1 MDILQYLIE
10 LLKTRKQ
17 IGIEGLGTF
26 YKKKTPGRYD
36 AETHSFLPPSYAL
49 EFSSDVLEHTNL
61 SQYIQTKRG
70 ISEDSA
76 KYFIS
81 QFVGEVHKGLQNGQ
95 YSLENLG
102 TLQQTGNQIAFTAN
116 QDINIGFDFF
126 ALPTVTANVQHVEP
140 TPTQPEVELT
150 NEATEIRE
158 PAIEHV
164 EVPEFE
170 HEMARLGDEVIEET
184 AQPVEDNETT
194 PLEDVQEVVT
204 SEETTEQPLVEEA
217 EVPAEET
224 IIESQEEAENG
235 GTSIENNEATDEEV
249 HEEIAEVEAKEVSD
263 NTDAPIESNESAEEE
278 VRKEITE
285 VETKEEAEDTT
296 TSIESNESTDEE
308 VYEEIAEVNTENPT
322 GESEEEQEIGET
334 WSFEGENVI
343 SDNDV
348 YEEKD
353 AEQSENTTHTETT
366 NTAGNDRDFIP
377 RNEFRT
383 EKEDDFKLT
392 STTHEWDFDNVR
404 SRVSEE
410 NTLIG
415 EYDNDELEE
424 PIEEEKRTMPLYQK
438 VSIGLLILAVLIA
451 IIYFVKPELF
461 QHFGKSGVNPNEKM
475 VLPMERSN
483 LQTQKDSLDFA
494 DSIMQNAEKV
504 GLDVQPAKDTIKVT
518 AKKSEVK
525 PTETYD
531 IIAAAFARD
540 SEVEEYIA
548 YMKKHGFEAKV
559 AKMPGKLY
567 KKISIASYNNIDSAQ
582 KYVVKFRKQFNS
594 PKMYVQTI
602 KNN

>member
-81 QFVGEVHKGLQNGQ
+81 QFVGEVHKGLQNGE
-95 YSLENLG
+95 YLLENLG
-102 TLQQTGNQIAFTAN
+102 SLQQTGNQLVFTAN
-116 QDINIGFDFF
+116 QNINIGFDFF
-126 ALPTVTANVQHVEP
+126 ALPTVTANVQQAEP
-140 TPTQPEVELT
+140 TPTEPEVDVA
-150 NEATEIRE
+150 NEAPQIQE
-158 PAIEHV
+158 PTIEHV
-164 EVPEFE
+164 EVPEFK
-170 HEMARLGDEVIEET
+170 HEMARLSDEVTVKT
-184 AQPVEDNETT
+184 AQPVEDNE
-194 PLEDVQEVVT
+194 PKPQEEVQEEAT
-204 SEETTEQPLVEEA
+204 SEETTEQPLVEEVR
-217 EVPAEET
+217 EEET
-224 IIESQEEAENG
+224 IVESQEEPESETAA
-235 GTSIENNEATDEEV
+235 IENNEATDQEV
-249 HEEIAEVEAKEVSD
+249 HEEIAEVENQDTPE
-263 NTDAPIESNESAEEE
+263 NTKTVIENDGTVADEAQEE
-278 VRKEITE
+278 IAE
-285 VETKEEAEDTT
+285 VETQEEAKEAAT
-296 TSIESNESTDEE
+296 IERNEATDEE
-308 VYEEIAEVNTENPT
+308 VFEEITEVNTENPT
-322 GESEEEQEIGET
+322 GEDVEEEAKEVSET

-348 YEEKD
+348 YEEEG
-353 AEQSENTTHTETT
+353 AEQSENTAPTETV
-366 NTAGNDRDFIP
+366 NTPAEDTDFIP
-377 RNEFRT
+377 RNDFRT
-383 EKEDDFKLT
+383 EKEDEFKLT

-424 PIEEEKRTMPLYQK
+424 PVEEEKRIMPLYQK

-461 QHFGKSGVNPNEKM
+461 QNFGKSGVNPNEKM

-494 DSIMQNAEKV
+494 DSIMQTAEKV
-504 GLDVQPAKDTIKVT
+504 GLDVKPAKDTIKVT
-518 AKKSEVK
+518 TKKSAVK

-559 AKMPGKLY
+559 AKMPGKLF
-567 KKISIASYNNIDSAQ
+567 KKVSIASYNNIDSAQ

>member
-81 QFVGEVHKGLQNGQ
+81 QFVEEVHKGLQNGE
-95 YSLENLG
+95 YSFENLG
-102 TLQQTGNQIAFTAN
+102 TLQQTGNQLAFTAN

-140 TPTQPEVELT
+140 TSTEPEVNTT
-150 NEATEIRE
+150 NEAPQIQE

-170 HEMARLGDEVIEET
+170 HEMAKLGDKATTET
-184 AQPVEDNETT
+184 VQPVEENEPT
-194 PLEDVQEVVT
+194 PQEDAQEEAT
-204 SEETTEQPLVEEA
+204 LEETPEQPLVEEV
-217 EVPAEET
+217 EIPAEET
-224 IIESQEEAENG
+224 VVESQDEPEND
-235 GTSIENNEATDEEV
+235 TASIENNEATDEEV
-249 HEEIAEVEAKEVSD
+249 HEEIAEVEAQEVPE
-263 NTDAPIESNESAEEE
+263 NTDTPIESDESAKEE
-278 VRKEITE
+278 VQEEITE
-285 VETKEEAEDTT
+285 VSTQEAAEDT

-308 VYEEIAEVNTENPT
+308 VYEEIAEVDTENPT
-322 GESEEEQEIGET
+322 GESEDEAKKVGET

-348 YEEKD
+348 YEEED
-353 AEQSENTTHTETT
+353 AEQSENTTHTETE
-366 NTAGNDRDFIP
+366 NAAGNDTDFIP
-377 RNEFRT
+377 RHDFRT

-424 PIEEEKRTMPLYQK
+424 PIEEEKTTMPLYQK

-461 QHFGKSGVNPNEKM
+461 RDFGKTDVNPNEKM

>member
-49 EFSSDVLEHTNL
+49 EFSSDVLEYINL

-81 QFVGEVHKGLQNGQ
+81 QFVEEVHKGLQNGE
-95 YSLENLG
+95 YSFENLG
-102 TLQQTGNQIAFTAN
+102 TLQQTGNQLVFTAN

-126 ALPTVTANVQHVEP
+126 ALPTVTANVPHAES
-140 TPTQPEVELT
+140 TPTEPEVD
-150 NEATEIRE
+150 ATSETPQIQE

-170 HEMARLGDEVIEET
+170 HEISKLGDEVTSET
-184 AQPVEDNETT
+184 AQPVEENKPT
-194 PLEDVQEVVT
+194 PQEDVQEEAT
-204 SEETTEQPLVEEA
+204 PEEAVEQPLADEVEVIE
-217 EVPAEET
+217 EET
-224 IIESQEEAENG
+224 VVESQKELEND
-235 GTSIENNEATDEEV
+235 TASIENNEATDEEV
-249 HEEIAEVEAKEVSD
+249 HEEIV
-263 NTDAPIESNESAEEE
+263 
-278 VRKEITE
+278 E
-285 VETKEEAEDTT
+285 VETPEETEDTT
-296 TSIESNESTDEE
+296 TAIESDQSTGEEVQEEITKVETQEEAEGTSTAIESNESTDEE

-322 GESEEEQEIGET
+322 GEIAEEEIGET

-343 SDNDV
+343 SDDDV
-348 YEEKD
+348 YEEENT
-353 AEQSENTTHTETT
+353 EQSENTSTPEME
-366 NTAGNDRDFIP
+366 NTPAESTDFIP
-377 RNEFRT
+377 RNDFGT
-383 EKEDDFKLT
+383 QKEDNFKLT

-461 QHFGKSGVNPNEKM
+461 QNFGKSGVNPNEKM

-504 GLDVQPAKDTIKVT
+504 GLNVQPAKDTIKVT
-518 AKKSEVK
+518 TKKSEVK

-548 YMKKHGFEAKV
+548 YMKKHGFEAKI

>member
-81 QFVGEVHKGLQNGQ
+81 QFVKEVHKGLQNGE
-95 YSLENLG
+95 YSFENLG
-102 TLQQTGNQIAFTAN
+102 TLQQTGNQLAFTAN

-140 TPTQPEVELT
+140 TPAAPQVEKP
-150 NEATEIRE
+150 NEATKIQE

-170 HEMARLGDEVIEET
+170 HEMARLGDEATEET
-184 AQPVEDNETT
+184 VQPVEDKETT
-194 PLEDVQEVVT
+194 PQEDVQEKPT
-204 SEETTEQPLVEEA
+204 LEETTEQPLIEL

-224 IIESQEEAENG
+224 IVESQDEPKNNAV
-235 GTSIENNEATDEEV
+235 SIENNEATDEEV
-249 HEEIAEVEAKEVSD
+249 YEEIKEVEVKEVSE
-263 NTDAPIESNESAEEE
+263 NITPIESNQSAEEE
-278 VRKEITE
+278 VQEEIT
-285 VETKEEAEDTT
+285 EAEDTT
-296 TSIESNESTDEE
+296 TSIESNDSTDEE

-322 GESEEEQEIGET
+322 GESNEEEAKRVGET

-348 YEEKD
+348 YEEED
-353 AEQSENTTHTETT
+353 AEQREDVTHAGTENA
-366 NTAGNDRDFIP
+366 AGNDSDFIP
-377 RNEFRT
+377 RNDFKT
-383 EKEDDFKLT
+383 EKDDFKLT

-438 VSIGLLILAVLIA
+438 VSIGLLIFAVIIA

-461 QHFGKSGVNPNEKM
+461 QNFGKSGVNPNEKM

-518 AKKSEVK
+518 TKKSEVK

-548 YMKKHGFEAKV
+548 YMKKRGFEAKV

>member
-81 QFVGEVHKGLQNGQ
+81 QFVAEVHKGLQNGE
-95 YSLENLG
+95 YSFENLG
-102 TLQQTGNQIAFTAN
+102 TLQQTRNQLAFTAN

-126 ALPTVTANVQHVEP
+126 ALPTVMANVQHIAP
-140 TPTQPEVELT
+140 TPTEPEADA
-150 NEATEIRE
+150 ATEAPQIQE
-158 PAIEHV
+158 PTIEHV
-164 EVPEFE
+164 EVPEFK
-170 HEMARLGDEVIEET
+170 HEMAKLGDEVTTET
-184 AQPVEDNETT
+184 AQ
-194 PLEDVQEVVT
+194 
-204 SEETTEQPLVEEA
+204 SVEENEPTSQEDIHEEFVKPTLA
-217 EVPAEET
+217 DEIEVPAEET
-224 IIESQEEAENG
+224 IVENQDEPEKDTPSVES
-235 GTSIENNEATDEEV
+235 NEAPDDEV
-249 HEEIAEVEAKEVSD
+249 HEEIAEVEPQEVPE
-263 NTDAPIESNESAEEE
+263 NTDAPIESDESEEE
-278 VRKEITE
+278 KTE
-285 VETKEEAEDTT
+285 VETKEEAEDTS
-296 TSIESNESTDEE
+296 TSIEGNEATDEE

-322 GESEEEQEIGET
+322 GEIEEAQEISET
-334 WSFEGENVI
+334 WSFDGENVI

-348 YEEKD
+348 YEEEEV
-353 AEQSENTTHTETT
+353 EQIENIAHTETES
-366 NTAGNDRDFIP
+366 TAGNDTDFIP
-377 RNEFRT
+377 RNDFRT
-383 EKEDDFKLT
+383 EKEDDCKLT

-438 VSIGLLILAVLIA
+438 VSIGLLILAVIIA

-461 QHFGKSGVNPNEKM
+461 QNFGKSGVNPNEKM

-504 GLDVQPAKDTIKVT
+504 GLDVQPAKDTLKVT
-518 AKKSEVK
+518 TSKIKTKA
-525 PTETYD
+525 TTTYD
-531 IIAAAFARD
+531 IIITSFAKEASAQEFILR
-540 SEVEEYIA
+540 
-548 YMKKHGFEAKV
+548 MKKRGFDAKISSMEGPR
-559 AKMPGKLY
+559 KN
-567 KKISIASYNNIDSAQ
+567 ISIATYNSIDSAE
-582 KYVVKFRKQFNS
+582 KYVIHFRKQFKD
-594 PKMYVQTI
+594 PEIYIKPI

>member
-76 KYFIS
+76 KYFIN
-81 QFVGEVHKGLQNGQ
+81 QFVEEIHKGLQNGE
-95 YSLENLG
+95 YVLENVG
-102 TLQQTGNQIAFTAN
+102 TLKQTAN
-116 QDINIGFDFF
+116 ELSFTVNQNINIGFDFF
-126 ALPTVTANVQHVEP
+126 ALPAVTADVQHIEP
-140 TPTQPEVELT
+140 APNETEQQIETT
-150 NEATEIRE
+150 NQVSQIQE
-158 PAIEHV
+158 PAIEHT

-170 HEMARLGDEVIEET
+170 HEMARLGDEVTTET
-184 AQPVEDNETT
+184 ANPIEDHE
-194 PLEDVQEVVT
+194 PAEVQEDLQDEIALEESVAQPEEIKEVAT
-204 SEETTEQPLVEEA
+204 DEITVESHEKSENTA
-217 EVPAEET
+217 
-224 IIESQEEAENG
+224 
-235 GTSIENNEATDEEV
+235 TSIEKSENITTA
-249 HEEIAEVEAKEVSD
+249 
-263 NTDAPIESNESAEEE
+263 IESNEA
-278 VRKEITE
+278 
-285 VETKEEAEDTT
+285 
-296 TSIESNESTDEE
+296 TDEE

-322 GESEEEQEIGET
+322 GET

-343 SDNDV
+343 SDDDV
-348 YEEKD
+348 YEEEN
-353 AEQSENTTHTETT
+353 AEESENTSNTET
-366 NTAGNDRDFIP
+366 NAEGNDIDFIP
-377 RNEFRT
+377 RNDFNST
-383 EKEDDFKLT
+383 GKKDDFRLT
-392 STTHEWDFDNVR
+392 STTHEWDFDNVGNK
-404 SRVSEE
+404 VTEE

-415 EYDNDELEE
+415 EYDNDELDESF
-424 PIEEEKRTMPLYQK
+424 EEEKTTMPLYQK
-438 VSIGLLILAVLIA
+438 VSIGLLVLAVVLA
-451 IIYFVKPELF
+451 IIYFVKPEMF
-461 QHFGKSGVNPNEKM
+461 QHFGKTDVNPNEKM
-475 VLPMERSN
+475 VLPMERSD
-483 LQTQKDSLDFA
+483 LKTQKDSLDFA

-504 GLDVQPAKDTIKVT
+504 GLDVQPAKDTLKVIT
-518 AKKSEVK
+518 KKSEAK
-525 PTETYD
+525 PIETYD

-582 KYVVKFRKQFNS
+582 KYVVKFRKQLKN

>member
-81 QFVGEVHKGLQNGQ
+81 QFVAEIHKGLQNGE
-95 YSLENLG
+95 YVFENLG
-102 TLQQTGNQIAFTAN
+102 TLQHTGSQLVFTPN

-126 ALPTVTANVQHVEP
+126 ALPTVTANVQRVEP
-140 TPTQPEVELT
+140 TATASEVAHT
-150 NEATEIRE
+150 NDTSQIQE
-158 PAIEHV
+158 PSIEHV
-164 EVPEFE
+164 KVPEFD
-170 HEMARLGDEVIEET
+170 HEMARLGDEAATEATQPIDNIE
-184 AQPVEDNETT
+184 PT
-194 PLEDVQEVVT
+194 PPKEIQKEAKLQET
-204 SEETTEQPLVEEA
+204 SEQLLA
-217 EVPAEET
+217 DEVDANDEET
-224 IIESQEEAENG
+224 IAESQEVPESN
-235 GTSIENNEATDEEV
+235 TDSIENNEATNAEV
-249 HEEIAEVEAKEVSD
+249 REEIAEVGPQELSEKTETPAESDEFVKEEVAEAKTRTV
-263 NTDAPIESNESAEEE
+263 
-278 VRKEITE
+278 
-285 VETKEEAEDTT
+285 DTT
-296 TSIESNESTDEE
+296 TSSIESNEPTDEE
-308 VYEEIAEVNTENPT
+308 VFEEIAEVNTENPT
-322 GESEEEQEIGET
+322 GESEEEQEVGEI

-348 YEEKD
+348 YEEEE
-353 AEQSENTTHTETT
+353 AEQIEEIGHTETE
-366 NTAGNDRDFIP
+366 NTAGYDNDFIP
-377 RNEFRT
+377 RNDFRT

-392 STTHEWDFDNVR
+392 STTQEWDFDNVR

-424 PIEEEKRTMPLYQK
+424 PIEEERRTMPLYQK
-438 VSIGLLILAVLIA
+438 VSIGLLILALVVA
-451 IIYFVKPELF
+451 IVYFVKPELF
-461 QHFGKSGVNPNEKM
+461 QNFVKSGVNPNEKM

-494 DSIMQNAEKV
+494 DSIMQTAEKV
-504 GLDVQPAKDTIKVT
+504 GLDVQPAKDTLKVT
-518 AKKSEVK
+518 TQKSEVK
-525 PTETYD
+525 PLVTYD
-531 IIAAAFARD
+531 IIAAAFARE

-548 YMKKHGFEAKV
+548 YMKKQGFEAKI

-582 KYVVKFRKQFNS
+582 KYVVKFRKQFKN
-594 PKMYVQTI
+594 PKMYVQPI

>member
-81 QFVGEVHKGLQNGQ
+81 QFVEEVHKGLQNGE
-95 YSLENLG
+95 YNFENLG
-102 TLQQTGNQIAFTAN
+102 ILQQTGNQLVFTAS

-140 TPTQPEVELT
+140 TPTETEVEAISET
-150 NEATEIRE
+150 SQIQE

-170 HEMARLGDEVIEET
+170 HEMAKVTTET
-184 AQPVEDNETT
+184 AQSVKEDE
-194 PLEDVQEVVT
+194 PAPQDDVQDEAT
-204 SEETTEQPLVEEA
+204 QEEAAVQSLAA

-224 IIESQEEAENG
+224 IVERQEEPEND
-235 GTSIENNEATDEEV
+235 TVSIENNEATDNEI
-249 HEEIAEVEAKEVSD
+249 HEEIAEVEVQEVPE
-263 NTDAPIESNESAEEE
+263 NTDAPIASNQAVEEE
-278 VRKEITE
+278 VQEEIT
-285 VETKEEAEDTT
+285 EAEDTT

-322 GESEEEQEIGET
+322 GESEEEQEVGET

-348 YEEKD
+348 YEEEE
-353 AEQSENTTHTETT
+353 AEQIENIAHTETE
-366 NTAGNDRDFIP
+366 NTAGNDNDFIP
-377 RNEFRT
+377 RNDFRT

-404 SRVSEE
+404 SKVSEE
-410 NTLIG
+410 NILIG

-424 PIEEEKRTMPLYQK
+424 PIEEEKITMPLYQK

-461 QHFGKSGVNPNEKM
+461 RDFGKTDVNPNEKM

-504 GLDVQPAKDTIKVT
+504 GLDVQPAKDTLKVT
-518 AKKSEVK
+518 TSKIKTKA
-525 PTETYD
+525 TTTYD
-531 IIAAAFARD
+531 IIITSFAKEASAQDFILR
-540 SEVEEYIA
+540 
-548 YMKKHGFEAKV
+548 MKKRGFDAKISSMEGPR
-559 AKMPGKLY
+559 KN
-567 KKISIASYNNIDSAQ
+567 ISIATYNSIDSAE
-582 KYVVKFRKQFNS
+582 KYVIHFRKQFKD
-594 PKMYVQTI
+594 PEIYIKPI

>member
-81 QFVGEVHKGLQNGQ
+81 QFVEEVHKGLQNGE
-95 YSLENLG
+95 YSFENLG
-102 TLQQTGNQIAFTAN
+102 TIQQTGNQLVFIAN

-126 ALPTVTANVQHVEP
+126 ALPTITANVQHVAP
-140 TPTQPEVELT
+140 TPTEPEVD
-150 NEATEIRE
+150 ATTETPQIQE
-158 PAIEHV
+158 PTIEHV
-164 EVPEFE
+164 EVPEFK
-170 HEMARLGDEVIEET
+170 HEMAKLGDEVTNEATQSVEE
-184 AQPVEDNETT
+184 NESK
-194 PLEDVQEVVT
+194 PQEDVQE
-204 SEETTEQPLVEEA
+204 EAVEPVLADEI
-217 EVPAEET
+217 EVPTEET
-224 IIESQEEAENG
+224 IVESQDEPENN
-235 GTSIENNEATDEEV
+235 TASVENNEATDEEV
-249 HEEIAEVEAKEVSD
+249 HEEIAEVEPLKVSE

-278 VRKEITE
+278 VQGEIIKT
-285 VETKEEAEDTT
+285 ETKEGAEDTA
-296 TSIESNESTDEE
+296 TSIEGNEATDEE

-322 GESEEEQEIGET
+322 GESEEVQEISET

-348 YEEKD
+348 YEEED
-353 AEQSENTTHTETT
+353 VEQIENITHAGAENA
-366 NTAGNDRDFIP
+366 AGNDSDFIP
-377 RNEFRT
+377 RNDFKT
-383 EKEDDFKLT
+383 EKDDFQLN

-438 VSIGLLILAVLIA
+438 VSIGLLILAVILVA
-451 IIYFVKPELF
+451 IYFVKPELF
-461 QHFGKSGVNPNEKM
+461 QNFGKSGVNPNEKM

-518 AKKSEVK
+518 TKKSEVK

-540 SEVEEYIA
+540 SEVKEYIA
-548 YMKKHGFEAKV
+548 YMKKRGFEAKV

-582 KYVVKFRKQFNS
+582 KYVVKFRKQFNN